1 MSILYDKKTPDWDKY
16 IPAVLF
22 SYRASVNDTT
32 GYSPFFMETG
42 RHPTL
47 PMHTFFPFL
56 RKKEEKEEDYVSD
69 IVGKLDRAFE
79 KARQLQYDAAVKN
92 EQIKGINRYEPDF
105 KPGDWLLV
113 WKRAADES
121 RWEAEDGEEA
131 GKIPTKLRNPWIG
144 PFRMVRWASCVLDE

>member
-1 MSILYDKKTPDWDKY
+1 
-16 IPAVLF
+16 
-22 SYRASVNDTT
+22 
-32 GYSPFFMETG
+32 METG

-105 KPGDWLLV
+105 KPDDWLGV
-113 WKRAADES
+113 EASS
-121 RWEAEDGEEA
+121 RRKPMGSRGRRRSWQDSYEVAKSVDRT
-131 GKIPTKLRNPWIG
+131 IPHGSMDDKPKLCIG
-144 PFRMVRWASCVLDE
+144 RE